1 MTKKL
6 EMTKMKQKRPTLTA
20 KTANF
25 SDRETDTGLAGE
37 LMDENLVEASRELFK
52 EMADIAG
59 EPEPLVPLHAPEQ
72 GREAVEDFVKKKMAA
87 AL

>member
-1 MTKKL
+1 
-6 EMTKMKQKRPTLTA
+6 LTA

-52 EMADIAG
+52 EMADIA
-59 EPEPLVPLHAPEQ
+59 
-72 GREAVEDFVKKKMAA
+72 
-87 AL
+87 